1 MPRTIARE
9 PKTTQK
15 RRGSVARRHEAP
27 VEERP
32 RAETPTCVHHW
43 VIAAPNGEMSLGR
56 CKLCG
61 LEKEFPNSAEDYLW
75 ERSVPQSRWTGRAD
89 TPSGTAGY

>member
-1 MPRTIARE
+1 MPNAITRE
-9 PKTTQK
+9 RKTMG
-15 RRGSVARRHEAP
+15 RRLRAVRHEEAP
-27 VEERP
+27 AEDRP
-32 RAETPTCVHHW
+32 LTEGPTCVHHW
-43 VIAAPNGEMSLGR
+43 VIAAPNGEMSVGR

-89 TPSGTAGY
+89 TPSGNAGY